1 MKLDILVFAAHPD
14 DAELSCSGTI
24 IKHIEAGLKVGVIDL
39 TKGELGTR
47 GTTEIRAKEATEAS
61 RIMNLAI
68 RDNLGMADGFF
79 ELTED
84 NKLAVVIEIRK
95 YCPDIILA
103 NAVSD
108 RHPDHG
114 RASRLV
120 SEACFLSGLTKVKT
134 VIDGNEQNAWRPKAV
149 YHYIQDRY
157 IKPDF
162 IVDISAQ
169 MESRIKA
176 QMAYA
181 SQLYN
186 ADSKEPETVISSK
199 QFFDSL
205 NARALELGRI
215 IGASYGEG
223 FITERIPGITDLLVL
238 K

>member
-47 GTTEIRAKEATEAS
+47 GTTEIRAKEAAEAS